1 MYCIIVHISFFEK
14 LIESRSR
21 IIKEVIMRK
30 KKITYSELKRERKTL
45 SILRRKDRKTIRGQE
60 LQIRKLTERVRY
72 LEGVLAGQNIQIP
85 SFNPKKS
92 ILVIGSCTAK
102 QKDLM
107 EYART
112 EYGIQK
118 IRFVK
123 DSRDIENRNVKV
135 WPNSLGAV
143 IVGQVAKDVEFVERR
158 YQDIVPVVI
167 CTKRTITMKTF
178 AEALSKIIEKA

>member
-167 CTKRTITMKTF
+167 CTNRIITIKTF
-178 AEALSKIIEKA
+178 AEALKEIIEKA

>member
-1 MYCIIVHISFFEK
+1 
-14 LIESRSR
+14 
-21 IIKEVIMRK
+21 MRK

-45 SILRRKDRKTIRGQE
+45 SILRRKDRKTIRKQE
-60 LQIRKLTERVRY
+60 LQIAELTERVAY
-72 LEGVLAGQNIQIP
+72 LKRALARKDVQIP

-112 EYGIQK
+112 KYGIDQK

-123 DSRDIENRNVKV
+123 DYREIENRKVKV

-143 IVGQVAKDVEFVERR
+143 IVGPVSKEGLEYVERK
-158 YQDIVPVVI
+158 YQSFVPVVI
-167 CTKRTITMKTF
+167 CTNERGQRTITMKTF

>member
-30 KKITYSELKRERKTL
+30 KKITYSELKRERKMLNAL
-45 SILRRKDRKTIRGQE
+45 SRKDRETISKQ
-60 LQIRKLTERVRY
+60 KLRIGALTKRVEY
-72 LEGVLAGQNIQIP
+72 LEGVLAGRNIQIP

-118 IRFVK
+118 IQFVK
-123 DSRDIENRNVKV
+123 YSRDIENRNVKV

-143 IVGQVAKDVEFVERR
+143 IVGKVAKDVEFVERR
-158 YQDIVPVVI
+158 YQDVVPVVI

>member
-1 MYCIIVHISFFEK
+1 
-14 LIESRSR
+14 
-21 IIKEVIMRK
+21 MRK
-30 KKITYSELKRERKTL
+30 KKITYTELKRERKTL
-45 SILRRKDRKTIRGQE
+45 SILRRKDRKTIRKQE
-60 LQIRKLTERVRY
+60 LQIAELTERVAY
-72 LEGVLAGQNIQIP
+72 LKRALARKDVQIP

-92 ILVIGSCTAK
+92 ILVIGSCKAK

-112 EYGIQK
+112 KYGIDQK

-123 DSRDIENRNVKV
+123 DYREIENRNVKV

-143 IVGQVAKDVEFVERR
+143 IVGPVSKEGLEYVERK
-158 YQDIVPVVI
+158 YQSFVPVVI
-167 CTKRTITMKTF
+167 CTNERGQRTITMKTF